1 VRGEEIAYFKENS
14 VKSVHF
20 LQEQERRKKGRSQF
34 LEEID
39 LLKKLL
45 EET

>member
-20 LQEQERRKKGRSQF
+20 LQEQEKK
-34 LEEID
+34 
-39 LLKKLL
+39 KKA
-45 EET
+45 EVSFWKK